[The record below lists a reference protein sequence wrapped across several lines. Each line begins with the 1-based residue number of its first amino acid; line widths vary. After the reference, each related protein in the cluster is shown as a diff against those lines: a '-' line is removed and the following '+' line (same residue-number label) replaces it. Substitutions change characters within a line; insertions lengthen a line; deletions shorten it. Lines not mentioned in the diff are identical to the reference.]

1 MRGLCNFRL
10 DYFAVTVIVKIQA
23 MNKKYIACLLAPAI
37 GSLALFLAGCST
49 VPVTGRSALNL
60 VSDEYVER
68 VSIQEFQ
75 MLMAMTPQSRSR
87 KLHAAVKRVG
97 EKIAEAASADLSVK
111 EWEFVV
117 FQDDSSINAFAMAGG
132 KVGVFTGLFKVAQS
146 DADLAVVLAHEI
158 AHVAAK
164 HINERLSQQKLMGIG
179 QLGLL
184 IGTSGQGRMAQGA
197 VLNAYGLGT
206 QLGVALPF
214 NRGMETEAD
223 YIGLMYMARAGYD
236 PNVVIDFW
244 LRLDAESAGQPTP
257 PEFLSTHPSHATRM
271 QHLRE
276 ILPQAVSEYE
286 YYKNLQY
293 LK

>member
-1 MRGLCNFRL
+1 M
-10 DYFAVTVIVKIQA
+10 K
-23 MNKKYIACLLAPAI
+23 KKYIACLLAPAI
-37 GSLALFLAGCST
+37 GSLALFLPGCST

-60 VSDEYVER
+60 VSDEYVEQ
-68 VSIQEFQ
+68 VSLQEFQ
-75 MLMAMTPQSRSR
+75 MLKAMTPQSRSR
-87 KLHAAVKRVG
+87 KLHAAVQRVG
-97 EKIAEAASADLSVK
+97 EKIADAASADLSVT
-111 EWEFVV
+111 EWEFIV
-117 FQDDSSINAFAMAGG
+117 FKDDSSINAFAMAGG
-132 KVGVFTGLFKVAQS
+132 KVGVFTGLFKVAQN

-164 HINERLSQQKLMGIG
+164 HINQRLSQQKLMGIG

-244 LRLDAESAGQPTP
+244 LRLDAESAGEPAP

>member
-1 MRGLCNFRL
+1 
-10 DYFAVTVIVKIQA
+10 
-23 MNKKYIACLLAPAI
+23 MNIKYIVCFLAPAI
-37 GSLALFLAGCST
+37 GSLALFQAGCTT

-68 VSIQEFQ
+68 VSLQEFQ
-75 MLMAMTPQSRSR
+75 MIKMQTPQSRNR
-87 KLHAAVKRVG
+87 KMHAAVRRVG
-97 EKIAEAASADLSVK
+97 EKIADAAAADLSVAQ
-111 EWEFVV
+111 WEFIV

-164 HINERLSQQKLMGIG
+164 HINQRLSQQKLMGIG

-206 QLGVALPF
+206 ELGVALPF

-244 LRLDAESAGQPTP
+244 LRLDAKSAGEPTP

-271 QHLRE
+271 DNLRD
-276 ILPQAVSEYE
+276 ILPQAVAEYE
-286 YYKNLQY
+286 YYQNLQY

>member
-1 MRGLCNFRL
+1 M
-10 DYFAVTVIVKIQA
+10 KQ
-23 MNKKYIACLLAPAI
+23 KYIACLLASLI
-37 GSLALFLAGCST
+37 GSLLLFLAGCTT

-60 VSDEYVER
+60 VSDEYVEQ
-68 VSIQEFQ
+68 VSLQQFQ
-75 MLMAMTPQSRSR
+75 MMMMQWPQSRSR

-97 EKIAEAASADLSVK
+97 EKIAEAAAADLPET

-117 FQDDSSINAFAMAGG
+117 FDDNSSINAFAMAGG

-164 HINERLSQQKLMGIG
+164 HINQRLSQEKLMNLGA
-179 QLGLL
+179 LGLM
-184 IGTSGQGRMAQGA
+184 IGTSGQGSLAQGA

-214 NRGMETEAD
+214 NRGMESEAD

-244 LRLDAESAGQPTP
+244 LRLDAESAGEPTP
-257 PEFLSTHPSHATRM
+257 PAFLSTHPSHDTRM
-271 QHLRE
+271 DHLRE

-293 LK
+293 LR